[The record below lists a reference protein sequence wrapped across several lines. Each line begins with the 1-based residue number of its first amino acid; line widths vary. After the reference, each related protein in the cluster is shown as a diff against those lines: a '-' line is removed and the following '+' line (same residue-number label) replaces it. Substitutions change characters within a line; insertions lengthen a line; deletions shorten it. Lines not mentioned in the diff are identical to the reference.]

1 MLLPI
6 LIPVFGV
13 CTPSWAQS
21 WWNARTLAGL
31 PVQGVIKGALQPAP
45 SRIAKGEW
53 TSRPLSSYEL
63 SALLRDYLECPDDP
77 LLSSHSLKSTILS
90 WGSKCEMPREY
101 RRVLGRHSS
110 SVKDSD
116 SVYARELSF
125 APVRAMERM
134 FNLIRKSEFNPDAP
148 RSKFFPE
155 APEPGA
161 APVFPPTPAFHAS
174 VAAPSTPAEKLA
186 HQPSVEPSF
195 SNEAP
200 LEVKQ
205 EDELILKTP
214 SEQKEVSDLVEAISS
229 SEDES
234 DSSGAESGLSS
245 TDDDIESD
253 PEVVEVKGLKFP
265 TPNPKG
271 ESPSINEVWMQHV
284 HLKTVHIVEAGAG
297 SIAVTK
303 CGRKCSDKMASVALD
318 EAAFNLFAQATLG
331 AMANLGDTAVLKR
344 LLFESHTLV
353 LAQLKQ
359 QVTDPDGSSSRK
371 MPPVER
377 EARMENLKLRLP
389 GVVIQ
394 RQMEPSHSLLDLC
407 IQQWETRQLKF
418 LSPEKCISRQWEIE
432 MSKGSKQIDLDS
444 DKLLVKEK
452 SDVPDCVAHTE
463 LQTFEALR
471 RRGIA
476 LAFADIVSWESHEA
490 YLMALFANLQK
501 SPPQNYVK
509 STLQQVLRADRAVF
523 TKLIQD
529 GTPVRRAADG
539 TLPLDTAL
547 IAALNHPDAAYHLMP
562 LPKPASAPPKADPP
576 KNEFRYN
583 DQWDNHRYSTW
594 ERTSFHK
601 RKGKGKRKRKVP

>member
-1 MLLPI
+1 MWLFKNMIYFEIAICELCFKWNFFLSLDTNASTVGRQIASDPHDADNIVTAVLGTKSPNTSLKRINALLSFHRWACVCDIDQVIPFDEKVCWKYIQYLHDAKISASRATSFVQAVRFSHFVFQVQGALEVSTSRRICGSADIQLASKQEAMNQARPLTVDETKRLHQLASSDELDIIDRCIVSHLLMMLYGRCRASDTFFVESIKHDTDTDSGYIDLTTRCHKGSKAAITKTMLLPI

-53 TSRPLSSYEL
+53 TSPPLSSYEL

-186 HQPSVEPSF
+186 HQPLVEPSF

-253 PEVVEVKGLKFP
+253 PEVVEVKGPKFP
-265 TPNPKG
+265 KPNPKG

-297 SIAVTK
+297 AIAVTK
-303 CGRKCSDKMASVALD
+303 CGRKCSDKMASVAVLVD
-318 EAAFNLFAQATLG
+318 WTL
-331 AMANLGDTAVLKR
+331 
-344 LLFESHTLV
+344 
-353 LAQLKQ
+353 
-359 QVTDPDGSSSRK
+359 
-371 MPPVER
+371 
-377 EARMENLKLRLP
+377 
-389 GVVIQ
+389 
-394 RQMEPSHSLLDLC
+394 
-407 IQQWETRQLKF
+407 
-418 LSPEKCISRQWEIE
+418 KCR
-432 MSKGSKQIDLDS
+432 
-444 DKLLVKEK
+444 V
-452 SDVPDCVAHTE
+452 C
-463 LQTFEALR
+463 F
-471 RRGIA
+471 
-476 LAFADIVSWESHEA
+476 
-490 YLMALFANLQK
+490 
-501 SPPQNYVK
+501 
-509 STLQQVLRADRAVF
+509 
-523 TKLIQD
+523 
-529 GTPVRRAADG
+529 
-539 TLPLDTAL
+539 
-547 IAALNHPDAAYHLMP
+547 
-562 LPKPASAPPKADPP
+562 
-576 KNEFRYN
+576 
-583 DQWDNHRYSTW
+583 
-594 ERTSFHK
+594 
-601 RKGKGKRKRKVP
+601 KGKRLPQWCREVGMCTGAPAKVITHCGSREEEKLCIG